1 MVDIL
6 LEATLQTLYMVFVS
20 VFFASLAGI
29 PLGLILVVTDEGHI
43 LENPYLKNSLS
54 FIINILRSVPFI
66 ILLVAI
72 IPLTRLI
79 VGTAIGT
86 TASIVPLTLAATP
99 FVARVTETA
108 LKEVPW
114 GVVEAGLAM
123 GGSKSYVLFK
133 IILREGRSALIRGIT
148 ITTVNLISYSAMAG
162 LVGGKGLGDLAIRYG
177 YQGRNTTILYSTVL
191 ILVVLVQIV
200 QHTGNYLANKFD
212 KTKIN

>member
-20 VFFASLAGI
+20 VFFASLGGI

-123 GGSKSYVLFK
+123 GGSKLYVLFK

-162 LVGGKGLGDLAIRYG
+162 MVGGKGLGDLAIRYG
-177 YQGRNTTILYSTVL
+177 YQGRDTTILYSTVL
-191 ILVVLVQIV
+191 ILILLVQIV
-200 QHTGNYLANKFD
+200 QHGGNFLADKFD

>member
-1 MVDIL
+1 MVEIL
-6 LEATLQTLYMVFVS
+6 LEGTLQTLYMVFVS
-20 VFFASLAGI
+20 VFFASLMGI
-29 PLGLILVVTDEGHI
+29 PLGLILVVTDRGHI
-43 LENPYLKNSLS
+43 LENHYLKNCLS

-66 ILLVAI
+66 ILLVTI

-123 GGSKSYVLFK
+123 GGSKPYVLFK

-162 LVGGKGLGDLAIRYG
+162 MVGGKGLGDLAIRYG

-191 ILVVLVQIV
+191 ILILLVQIV
-200 QHTGNYLANKFD
+200 QHTGNFLANKFD
-212 KTKIN
+212 KSKIN